1 MLQDGTQRLL
11 LSKENKRTKLLNLV
25 NYVVSIDFHV
35 VLNITIDGLEFC
47 YVQSHLIKNCF

>member
-1 MLQDGTQRLL
+1 MLQEGTQRLL

-35 VLNITIDGLEFC
+35 VLNRLLMVLSFAMFN
-47 YVQSHLIKNCF
+47 LI